1 MRTPP
6 RVPANRLSPNRT
18 RPSKVAPFKRPPEG
32 QPRLE
37 MLEVAE
43 SRTDI
48 RVGGYV
54 LFAAEPERGLFE
66 VVEVGDNL
74 VTLKFPRGRLVE
86 VIRAKLRAV

>member
-6 RVPANRLSPNRT
+6 RVPASRLSPNRT
-18 RPSKVAPFKRPPEG
+18 KSSKVAPFKRPPEG
-32 QPRLE
+32 QPRLD
-37 MLEVAE
+37 MLEVSE

-48 RVGGYV
+48 KVGGFV

-66 VVEVGDNL
+66 VVEVGANL
-74 VTLKFPRGRLVE
+74 VTVKFPQGRLVE